1 MKKKLTFAEEV
12 ESIEKEIFTDTE
24 WDDLDS
30 LEPTG
35 RKVSKRIASD
45 KEIERMMDD
54 FHDFEAQFR
63 EDLDYEIGW

>member
-1 MKKKLTFAEEV
+1 MKKKLTFAEE
-12 ESIEKEIFTDTE
+12 IELIENEIFTDTE

-35 RKVSKRIASD
+35 RKVNKRIASD
-45 KEIERMMDD
+45 TEIERMMDD